1 MPTPSDYDFF
11 LPALTSPEI
20 RDLPAK
26 DQIVVV
32 QPLAAVEQH
41 GPHLPVYTDSL
52 IAEAVLS
59 EALKRLPEGFP
70 VWRLPLLSYG
80 KSTEHMAFAGT
91 VSLSA
96 DTLIHTLKEVG
107 HSLASSGFKRMVIL
121 NAHGGNTEIVDFVI
135 RDIRA
140 ETGLMV
146 FALHPYLR
154 VAPIQDGISAEEA
167 VYGIHAGDIET
178 SILLAIRPEW
188 VRFDRAP
195 RSFPAGLQA
204 MRHPPFMGP
213 LTFAWLTQDIAP
225 DGVLGD
231 ATVATAEKGGAFLA
245 QAAIEIAELIQDI
258 QTFSFTDSTLQG

>member
-1 MPTPSDYDFF
+1 MPTPSDFNHF

-20 RDLPAK
+20 RDLPDK
-26 DQIVVV
+26 DHVVVV
-32 QPLAAVEQH
+32 QPLAAIEQH

-52 IAEAVLS
+52 IAEAVLT
-59 EALKRLPEGFP
+59 EALKRLPAGFP

-80 KSTEHMAFAGT
+80 KSTEHLAFAGT
-91 VSLSA
+91 LSLSA
-96 DTLIHTLKEVG
+96 DTLIQTLKEIG
-107 HSLASSGFKRMVIL
+107 HSLAGSGFRRMVIL

-154 VAPIQDGISAEEA
+154 VAPIKEGISEQEA
-167 VYGIHAGDIET
+167 IYGIHAGDIET
-178 SILLAIRPEW
+178 SILLAIRPDW
-188 VRFDRAP
+188 VRFDLAP
-195 RSFPAGLQA
+195 RSFPAALQA

-231 ATVATAEKGGAFLA
+231 ATLATAEKGQAFLA
-245 QAAIEIAELIQDI
+245 QAADQVAELLQDI
-258 QTFSFTDSTLQG
+258 RDFKFSPHAS

>member
-1 MPTPSDYDFF
+1 MPAPSDYDHF

-20 RDLPAK
+20 GDLPNK

-32 QPLAAVEQH
+32 QPLASVEQH
-41 GPHLPVYTDSL
+41 GPHLPVFTDSL

-59 EALKRLPEGFP
+59 EAIKRLPHGFP
-70 VWRLPLLSYG
+70 LWRLPLLSYG
-80 KSTEHMAFAGT
+80 KSTEHLAFAGT
-91 VSLSA
+91 MSLTA
-96 DTLIHTLKEVG
+96 DTLIQTLKEIG
-107 HSLASSGFKRMVIL
+107 HSLAASGFRRMVIL
-121 NAHGGNTEIVDFVI
+121 NGHGGNTEIVDFVI

-140 ETGLMV
+140 ETGLLV

-154 VAPIQDGISAEEA
+154 VAPVEEGISSEEA

-178 SILLAIRPEW
+178 SILLAVKPEW
-188 VRFDRAP
+188 VRFELAP

-231 ATVATAEKGGAFLA
+231 ATLATADKGHLFLA
-245 QAAIEIAELIQDI
+245 QAADQVAELFQDI
-258 QTFSFTDSTLQG
+258 RDFSFSPPTG